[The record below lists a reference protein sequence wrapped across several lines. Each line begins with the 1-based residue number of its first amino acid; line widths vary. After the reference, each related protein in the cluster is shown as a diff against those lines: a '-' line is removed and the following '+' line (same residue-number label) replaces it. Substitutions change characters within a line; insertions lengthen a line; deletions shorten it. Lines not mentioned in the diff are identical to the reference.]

1 MEKFLCLCAWEH
13 KPCLGLHSPAGM
25 GAGGAG
31 GMLALPSPSLV
42 VEADVARDWQSDQKP

>member
-1 MEKFLCLCAWEH
+1 MEKFLCLGAQTLFGFAEPSW
-13 KPCLGLHSPAGM
+13 AGM

-42 VEADVARDWQSDQKP
+42 VEADVARVWQSDQKP